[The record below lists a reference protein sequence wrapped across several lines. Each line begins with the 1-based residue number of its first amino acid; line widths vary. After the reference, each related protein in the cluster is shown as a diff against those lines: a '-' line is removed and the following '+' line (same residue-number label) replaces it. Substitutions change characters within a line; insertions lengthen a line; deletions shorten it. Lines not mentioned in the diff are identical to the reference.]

1 MKKYKI
7 MLLLLLT
14 FLPLSASA
22 ALSGLGELITATGG
36 LINPLIA
43 VLVGVALLVFFWGLV
58 KFVFRLGG
66 DGEKAVEEGKR
77 VMKWGLIALFVMVS
91 VWGIIEFFQDALLGG
106 VAPTPPPS
114 GSGGAGNTSP
124 GGEPFTPFLPPFEGG
139 FE

>member
-1 MKKYKI
+1 MKKYIK
-7 MLLLLLT
+7 LLIPVLAL
-14 FLPLSASA
+14 LPLVASA
-22 ALSGLGELITATGG
+22 QLTGLGQLITATGG

-43 VLVGVALLVFFWGLV
+43 ILVGVALLVFFWGLV

-66 DGEKAVEEGKR
+66 DGEKAVDDGKR

-106 VAPTPPPS
+106 TVPTS
-114 GSGGAGNTSP
+114 TGGGAGNTPP
-124 GGEPFTPFLPPFEGG
+124 GGELPFTPFLPPVEGG

>member
-7 MLLLLLT
+7 LLILTLALL
-14 FLPLSASA
+14 PSVASA
-22 ALSGLGELITATGG
+22 QLTGLGELITATGG

-43 VLVGVALLVFFWGLV
+43 ILVGVALLVFFWGLV

-66 DGEKAVEEGKR
+66 DGEKAVDEGKR

-106 VAPTPPPS
+106 VAPPPPPPPT
-114 GSGGAGNTSP
+114 GSFP
-124 GGEPFTPFLPPFEGG
+124 PPFLPD
-139 FE
+139 